1 MAVEQ
6 REGTGRAAA
15 AAAGTGNGGDGGGVY
30 KKTNQLNVNSQLKSG
45 KAKRTSV

>member
-15 AAAGTGNGGDGGGVY
+15 AAAGTGNGGDRGGVY
-30 KKTNQLNVNSQLKSG
+30 KKTN
-45 KAKRTSV
+45 

>member
-6 REGTGRAAA
+6 REGTVRAAA

-30 KKTNQLNVNSQLKSG
+30 KKTN
-45 KAKRTSV
+45 